1 MFRGRATNT
10 FAIRKSN
17 VRQFK
22 CARER
27 EVFGSLF
34 YSNKVSAVPSVSPL
48 TCFKRT
54 RKNQRFF
61 LSNAPTNLDM
71 QRYIRQQLFR
81 RLASLERKQTLS
93 FYNSYRFF
101 TTVTK
106 ESRKPRKST
115 RKKKSLSPSSQ
126 KLTTKDRLR
135 LSSRPSSSEK
145 NGRQDESSMIKSP
158 EELMERLNSGLDM
171 ARTAAREGYAA
182 LRNPSNP
189 GNKHDNHL
197 LSARTESSGIKEGA
211 TIEPKGLVM
220 DVNWWFWNILFAAS
234 PAALIALY
242 CQFIV
247 IPVMKLRNEERE
259 KDGDSESR
267 GNSENKKSP
276 MRQRQEQ
283 QKQQDPKIPVND
295 TMTKHSSSS
304 PPSTSINELDEVL
317 SSYFRFLSSWFS
329 GQQPPTFERDQ
340 SSANKTDEVEKP
352 STKTN
357 SDENQKQGGNEE
369 TSLEMQQ
376 RELTEL
382 LLRLQSLQDKIDRQQ
397 QEEHVDSIP
406 GSDSDD
412 VASENSAKREEPLLS
427 MIGNRL
433 KSTAGSGMNLGREQC
448 RSLLSWWQTSRG
460 YRRPS
465 DERKRDTVDNV
476 GDDGI
481 VDTRN
486 VDKKGKIEKPYQEV
500 PRASRE

>member
-1 MFRGRATNT
+1 M
-10 FAIRKSN
+10 
-17 VRQFK
+17 RQFK
-22 CARER
+22 CGHER
-27 EVFGSLF
+27 DIFGNLF
-34 YSNKVSAVPSVSPL
+34 YSSKGSVVPSVTPL
-48 TCFKRT
+48 TCVKRA
-54 RKNQRFF
+54 RKNQRIFA
-61 LSNAPTNLDM
+61 SNAPTNSDM
-71 QRYIRQQLFR
+71 QRHIRQQLFR
-81 RLASLERKQTLS
+81 RLASLEKKRTLF
-93 FYNSYRFF
+93 FYSSYRLF
-101 TTVTK
+101 TSGTK
-106 ESRKPRKST
+106 EAQKLGRQT
-115 RKKKSLSPSSQ
+115 RKKKSLSPSSK

-145 NGRQDESSMIKSP
+145 NSRQDESLMIKSP

-182 LRNPSNP
+182 LRNPTNP

-197 LSARTESSGIKEGA
+197 LSARTESSGIREGA
-211 TIEPKGLVM
+211 TIEPKGLIM

-234 PAALIALY
+234 PAVLVALY

-247 IPVMKLRNEERE
+247 IPEMKLRNEERE
-259 KDGDSESR
+259 KDGDRESR

-276 MRQRQEQ
+276 MRQRQDQ
-283 QKQQDPKIPVND
+283 QKQQEPKIPVDD

-317 SSYFRFLSSWFS
+317 SSYLRLLSSWFS
-329 GQQPPTFERDQ
+329 GQQSPAFEHGQ
-340 SSANKTDEVEKP
+340 SRANKTDEVDKP

-357 SDENQKQGGNEE
+357 SDENQKQGRNEE
-369 TSLEMQQ
+369 TSREMKQQ
-376 RELTEL
+376 ELTEL

-397 QEEHVDSIP
+397 QEHVDLIP

-412 VASENSAKREEPLLS
+412 VVPENSAKREPLLS

-433 KSTAGSGMNLGREQC
+433 KSTAASGMNLGREQ
-448 RSLLSWWQTSRG
+448 RKSLLSWWQTSRG

-465 DERKRDTVDNV
+465 DEMKRDGVDDV

-486 VDKKGKIEKPYQEV
+486 VDNKGTIEKPYQEV
-500 PRASRE
+500 PRASSE

>member
-1 MFRGRATNT
+1 M
-10 FAIRKSN
+10 
-17 VRQFK
+17 RQFK
-22 CARER
+22 CGRER
-27 EVFGSLF
+27 EVFVDLF
-34 YSNKVSAVPSVSPL
+34 YSSNTSVVPSVSPL
-48 TCFKRT
+48 TSVKRT
-54 RKNQRFF
+54 RKTQRMFA
-61 LSNAPTNLDM
+61 SNAPTNWDM
-71 QRYIRQQLFR
+71 QRYIRQQLSR
-81 RLASLERKQTLS
+81 RLASLERQKTLS
-93 FYNSYRFF
+93 FYSSYRLF
-101 TTVTK
+101 TTGTK
-106 ESRKPRKST
+106 QTQKSARRM
-115 RKKKSLSPSSQ
+115 RKKKSLSPSSM

-145 NGRQDESSMIKSP
+145 NSGQNESLLIKSP

-182 LRNPSNP
+182 LRNPANP

-197 LSARTESSGIKEGA
+197 LSARPESSGIREGST

-220 DVNWWFWNILFAAS
+220 DINWWFWNILFAAS
-234 PAALIALY
+234 PAVLVALY

-247 IPVMKLRNEERE
+247 IPEMKLRNDERE
-259 KDGDSESR
+259 KDGDSESL

-283 QKQQDPKIPVND
+283 QKKQEPKIPVGD

-304 PPSTSINELDEVL
+304 PPRTGTNELDEVL
-317 SSYFRFLSSWFS
+317 SSYFRLLSSWVS
-329 GQQPPTFERDQ
+329 GQQPPAFENRHGTT
-340 SSANKTDEVEKP
+340 NKTDEVEKR

-357 SDENQKQGGNEE
+357 LDENQKQGGNEE

-376 RELTEL
+376 QELNEL
-382 LLRLQSLQDKIDRQQ
+382 LLRLQSLQDKIDL
-397 QEEHVDSIP
+397 QEQEHGVDSIQ

-412 VASENSAKREEPLLS
+412 VAPENSAKREPLLS
-427 MIGNRL
+427 TIGNRL
-433 KSTAGSGMNLGREQC
+433 KSTAASGINLGREQC

-460 YRRPS
+460 KNRRGLS
-465 DERKRDTVDNV
+465 DESKRNSVDDV

-481 VDTRN
+481 VVTGN